1 MSTARARSRLGSTG
15 KVRILVENTVL
26 YHAVTHE
33 TGWVSTGAKS
43 LGPHVRE
50 TGYAARMPV
59 LEATSGLEPNVP
71 IRPAFSTNPD
81 RANAAHGD
89 FASL

>member
-1 MSTARARSRLGSTG
+1 MSAARARSRLGSTG

-26 YHAVTHE
+26 YHAVAHE

-43 LGPHVRE
+43 LGPHVRD

-59 LEATSGLEPNVP
+59 LGADVGTRTERPNTS
-71 IRPAFSTNPD
+71 
-81 RANAAHGD
+81 
-89 FASL
+89 SLFHESRSC